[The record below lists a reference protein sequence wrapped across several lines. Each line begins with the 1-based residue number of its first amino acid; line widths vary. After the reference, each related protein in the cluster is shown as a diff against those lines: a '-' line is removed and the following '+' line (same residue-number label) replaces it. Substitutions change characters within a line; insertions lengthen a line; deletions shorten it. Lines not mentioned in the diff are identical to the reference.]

1 MDDLLLLTTSHGEN
15 VSILFADAD
24 GGGLHIE
31 TDLVH
36 IASPE
41 EEERLRQWLYRRHRK
56 LVGAR
61 KARSPVVPDHL
72 LPLSSIKKDDIP

>member
-1 MDDLLLLTTSHGEN
+1 MSGYAAMKRQRQL
-15 VSILFADAD
+15 DA
-24 GGGLHIE
+24 HIE
-31 TDLVH
+31 TELVH

>member
-31 TDLVH
+31 TELARRPNQKPSNMKEGDL
-36 IASPE
+36 AF
-41 EEERLRQWLYRRHRK
+41 
-56 LVGAR
+56 
-61 KARSPVVPDHL
+61 
-72 LPLSSIKKDDIP
+72 